1 MDCGSSAVSNQG
13 LTRIKFQDP
22 VENLSHPESKHSSV
36 SESQLLQRILDRIT
50 HTLQRDATVK
60 EIARRLQLQ
69 LQADR
74 VVLYYFFRQWKGQV
88 VCEALSDPALTILG
102 STGADDCFN
111 DDYAALYQGG
121 RVRAISDILIEPIH
135 ECHRDFLQ
143 SIQVRANLAVP
154 ILVPKGLWGLLVA
167 HHCHTT
173 HDWLPTEIEQ
183 MRAGAKALA
192 HTPSIQDA

>member
-1 MDCGSSAVSNQG
+1 
-13 LTRIKFQDP
+13 
-22 VENLSHPESKHSSV
+22 VENLSNLEPNHSSV

-50 HTLQRDATVK
+50 HTLQRDAAVR
-60 EIARRLQLQ
+60 EIALRLQSQ

-88 VCEALSDPALTILG
+88 VCEALSDPTLTILG

-111 DDYAALYQGG
+111 DEYAALYEGG
-121 RVRAISDILIEPIH
+121 RVRAIADILIEPIH

-167 HHCHTT
+167 HHCNRT
-173 HDWLPTEIEQ
+173 HDWLSTEIEQ
-183 MRAGAKALA
+183 MRAGAEALA
-192 HTPSIQDA
+192 QTPSIQDA